1 MKDGRKYAHTI
12 DPHTCMPVSHSL
24 LSATVFAPD
33 CATADALATSM
44 MVMGLDSA
52 QALLSR
58 HPQIQAYLIYQTPNG
73 SLATFSTK

>member
-1 MKDGRKYAHTI
+1 
-12 DPHTCMPVSHSL
+12 MPVSHTL
-24 LSATVFAPD
+24 LSVTVFAAD

-58 HPQIQAYLIYQTPNG
+58 HPEIQAYFIYQDSDGKMCNWGQTPIAYAEV
-73 SLATFSTK
+73 SDFC